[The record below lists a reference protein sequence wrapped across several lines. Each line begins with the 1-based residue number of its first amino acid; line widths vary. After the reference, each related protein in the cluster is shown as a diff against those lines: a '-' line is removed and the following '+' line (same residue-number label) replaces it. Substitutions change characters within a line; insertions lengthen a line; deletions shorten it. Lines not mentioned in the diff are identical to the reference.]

1 MPPPNDDKKVSRHPN
16 RPRTDTK
23 EEATGHVL
31 EVDNPF
37 DLWYLCQKIEY
48 ALGNPMTRSD
58 GVKIYQ
64 RVVSLW
70 IRQEAKAFKYM
81 WPWIAEVGYDMTT
94 DPPSPIMSQKEP
106 YRVSEFPLSQYSR
119 IRNQI
124 RNGGMRTVNPTMNT
138 HEHVVDVDKSLVD
151 KFELEDELIHPT
163 QRKTGLMRIPDV
175 IALEDFTMTNGAP
188 KFSQGNLSTV
198 IEIKFPNDRL
208 WEKQRR
214 AYIRIAGDINKFR
227 LMRTDRCGN
236 RRRRREWEEA
246 ANALQ
251 EPAFVKVREAVQQN
265 QRPMGRLASAYGL
278 IISLIEEENISVKRL
293 YDDLTRW
300 REEQER
306 RRQNIERYGD
316 HVITAGP
323 SAAEMARREE
333 QRQRTRAGIEMVLA
347 GPFAVAAVGTAAAPL
362 LAGGA
367 ISGAVTTSG
376 GAAVTT
382 GNTLSTGG
390 RVLYTATRIAG
401 NPTVQRVGAAT
412 AAANQTIMRAAASE
426 RTDFFLSENTVGYND
441 PLYTF
446 LRENQTTYETFFYWP
461 DATTLSYQVTDFGD
475 VISSDFRLP

>member
-1 MPPPNDDKKVSRHPN
+1 MPPPNDDKKVSRHPS

-31 EVDNPF
+31 EVDDPF

-70 IRQEAKAFKYM
+70 IRQEAKAFNYM

-106 YRVSEFPLSQYSR
+106 HRVSEFPLSQYSR
-119 IRNQI
+119 IRS
-124 RNGGMRTVNPTMNT
+124 RVDSGVMRAISPTLGT

-163 QRKTGLMRIPDV
+163 QRKVGLMRIPDV

-198 IEIKFPNDRL
+198 IEIKFPGDVLSR
-208 WEKQRR
+208 KQRL
-214 AYIRIAGDINKFR
+214 AYILIAGDINKFR

-236 RRRRREWEEA
+236 RRRRRDWEDA

-278 IISLIEEENISVKRL
+278 IISLIEEENLSVKRL

-306 RRQNIERYGD
+306 RRRDIERYGD
-316 HVITAGP
+316 HVITAAP
-323 SAAEMARREE
+323 SAAEMARREQ
-333 QRQRTRAGIEMVLA
+333 QRQRARAGIEMALA

-367 ISGAVTTSG
+367 VGGAVTTGG

-382 GNTLSTGG
+382 GSTLSTGG
-390 RVLYTATRIAG
+390 RVLYTAARIAG

-426 RTDFFLSENTVGYND
+426 RTDFFLSENPAGYND
-441 PLYTF
+441 PLFVF
-446 LRENQTTYETFFYWP
+446 LIENQTTYETFFYWP
-461 DATTLSYQVTDFGD
+461 DSTTLPYQVIDFGG
-475 VISSDFRLP
+475 VITSGFKRP